1 MNNLKE
7 IRKEKGLTQNELSRE
22 SGVTQAMISKMEQ
35 GTMRMTAMQARKLA
49 GPLGEKPEALQGRDR
64 FRLALVNLSG
74 DKSGANPDFLEAL
87 GAFLDGY
94 LRNWNYKADANE
106 IGKNEMKASYMEA
119 KAEEEVRH
127 AAKPSPDDMRI
138 LAGRIALGVVQ
149 ALAAADPARIC
160 LFKEQASG
168 LSLCVAPDTE
178 KERLAGKEKATVG
191 VRATSFEDR
200 FIAAVKLV
208 AGTAGMAAEGKGN
221 RGRGRPPKSLLESVS
236 RDIADFSRSGAE
248 SGNPKK
254 KRKPAKEES
263 NQME

>member
-178 KERLAGKEKATVG
+178 KERLAGKEKATAIALG
-191 VRATSFEDR
+191 LPSLENFE
-200 FIAAVKLV
+200 ISMAASES
-208 AGTAGMAAEGKGN
+208 AGMEAEGKGN
-221 RGRGRPPKSLLESVS
+221 RGRGRPSKSLLESVL